1 MYTHTDQKRQGAM
14 PSPQKN
20 NDLMLSEDTLAS
32 RFHCICRIHPGRKL
46 WTNSQTW
53 TVSSPSLGH
62 QEVPQKLPDPEKL
75 QMEGQCAYVNTSGLR
90 LAKIPKRK
98 VAQAHTSSPCL
109 SPGPEMKPLLPLDKF
124 CSKGKWQTQLSSTQP
139 LPTRHGANEAALK
152 RSGLILPKDH

>member
-1 MYTHTDQKRQGAM
+1 M

-62 QEVPQKLPDPEKL
+62 Q
-75 QMEGQCAYVNTSGLR
+75 
-90 LAKIPKRK
+90 
-98 VAQAHTSSPCL
+98 
-109 SPGPEMKPLLPLDKF
+109 KF
-124 CSKGKWQTQLSSTQP
+124 PRNFLTQRNYRWKDSA
-139 LPTRHGANEAALK
+139 PT
-152 RSGLILPKDH
+152 